1 MSNKFYVEDTLWS
14 AEIEREYEDYI
25 SSLQV
30 YLAPEEDLPE
40 GFEFP
45 PTLSG
50 QPYCG
55 CMTCETRETL
65 FFLVPRISEGYRDG
79 KITLAE

>member
-1 MSNKFYVEDTLWS
+1 MNNKFYIEDTQWAADL
-14 AEIEREYEDYI
+14 ETEYEEYML
-25 SSLQV
+25 SLQA

-40 GFEFP
+40 GMEFP

-65 FFLVPRISEGYRDG
+65 FFLVPRISEGYRD
-79 KITLAE
+79 KRISLEE